1 MRAPRPGEGYE
12 RVARNVAS
20 CGIGRAHDQAEPHAD
35 PDHRGRVERDQAVA
49 RERACTIRVDS
60 RKPWLTREQLAASA
74 HKIADEEGF
83 DALSMRRIVDD
94 VVFGSVLHDPDD
106 GRDNLLD
113 AACEGDRRADEGI
126 SRSGRVAAP
135 RRWLAGREPIDAF
148 IAMSTDVTEHRR
160 SERGLAPILDGFV
173 AKCD

>member
-1 MRAPRPGEGYE
+1 MRARRP
-12 RVARNVAS
+12 AR
-20 CGIGRAHDQAEPHAD
+20 DAEPHAD

-74 HKIADEEGF
+74 HEIADEERF

-113 AACEGDRRADEGI
+113 AACEAIDELTKEYL
-126 SRSGRVAAP
+126 AA
-135 RRWLAGREPIDAF
+135 AE
-148 IAMSTDVTEHRR
+148 
-160 SERGLAPILDGFV
+160 
-173 AKCD
+173 